1 MINWEVRTVQSE
13 LGLPASTAT
22 RPLAQTKEGV
32 RSLDL
37 YPVLKRLL
45 DVVIASVL
53 LLVLAPVMAAVAIA
67 IRLDTPGPIVFR
79 QARVGKNRRTFTFY
93 KFRSMYH
100 NADHTA
106 HREFVTNLINGNGV
120 THNGQTVYKLTGDR
134 RITRVGAFIRKTSLD
149 ELPQLVNVLK
159 GEMSLVGPRPPIP
172 YEVAAYKEWHKRRL
186 DVPPGL
192 TGLWQVRARSAVSFD
207 EMVMMD
213 IEYVSRRSLLLDLEI
228 LARTVP
234 AVVSGRGAA

>member
-1 MINWEVRTVQSE
+1 MINWEVRTVHNE
-13 LGLPASTAT
+13 LSLPAGAAT
-22 RPLAQTKEGV
+22 RTLPQPQEVV
-32 RSLDL
+32 RSADL

-53 LLVLAPVMAAVAIA
+53 LIVLAPIMAAVAIA
-67 IRLDTPGPIVFR
+67 IRLDSPGPIIFR
-79 QARVGKNRRTFTFY
+79 QIRVGKNRRMFTFY

-100 NADHTA
+100 NADHDS
-106 HREFVTNLINGNGV
+106 HREFVTNLINGHAV
-120 THNGQTVYKLTGDR
+120 THNGQAVYKMTGDR

-149 ELPQLVNVLK
+149 ELPQLINVLK

-186 DVPPGL
+186 DVLPGM

-213 IEYVSRRSLLLDLEI
+213 IEYVNRRSLLLDLEI
-228 LARTVP
+228 LARTIP